1 MLLSSISKKRLK
13 YPRKMIR
20 FKLVPLILLLIVAY
34 TATAQKK
41 NEKTDSIYVYGEC
54 GQCKDRIEK
63 TLKRMNVYAS
73 NWDIDSKILVVTY
86 DSNVIT
92 REQIERKMAFVGHDT
107 KIFKADDRTYSKLP
121 DCCHYEREGST
132 STPNINTDHKEET
145 HQLSNQEIGGTVLEL
160 VNGKSVPLYGALVR
174 VTGTQKAI
182 YTDSL
187 GAFSLRADLPAQ
199 IVISYLGYLSD
210 TIEYKHSEL
219 LTITLQTP
227 STNTLKEV
235 QVYGR
240 MQTSYVSAIS
250 TLNTL
255 NISSKELTKAACCN
269 LSESFETSPSIDVS
283 YSDAVTGI
291 KQIQLLGLSGNYTM
305 LTTENIPEIKG
316 LPGSYGL
323 TFIPGPWLEG
333 IQVTKGTG
341 SVANG
346 YESIAGQ
353 INIEEKKP
361 DKMEKFYLNIYNS
374 SMGRMEASMNFSKR
388 LNNRWSTALLTH
400 INGVFIKTDGNNDG
414 FLDIPIGRQFN
425 IVNRW
430 KYLDSNGLIA
440 QFSLKALNDYRQAG
454 EFNFNPVN
462 DKLKSTNYGVGIA
475 VQQYS
480 FTGKVGY
487 VFPEKPYKSIGFMIS
502 GTLYDD
508 HAYYGLRTYN
518 ASQQSIYANFI
529 YQSIFGNTMH
539 NYRTGLSYINE
550 QYVESLNTNGYKRN
564 EIVPGAFFEYTFT
577 PNPKFST
584 IIGLRADY
592 HSYFGWITT
601 PRIHLKYDINLNN
614 TLRFSGGSGFKM
626 ANIFAENTNYFVSS
640 RQYIIKNPMNGY
652 GYGLNPEKAWNYGMN
667 FLHQFRLYDRAG
679 TMSIDAYQT
688 QFINQVVVDLDANP
702 NQVLF
707 YNLKGPSYSNSVQ
720 AELNYELLSGLSMR
734 MAYRWLDVKTT
745 YDGGLKSKPFIASH
759 RAFINLAYET
769 ISKWKYDITAQ
780 WLSGKRLPDT
790 RSNPQDYQLG
800 SYSPAYMQVSAQVSK
815 QFNTKMEVYIGVENL
830 TNYVQPQLILSNAQP
845 FGQYFD
851 ASMIWGPVNGR
862 LIYIGLRYGIK

>member
-1 MLLSSISKKRLK
+1 
-13 YPRKMIR
+13 MIR
-20 FKLVPLILLLIVAY
+20 FKLVPLIFFLLVTI
-34 TATAQKK
+34 TATAQKQ
-41 NEKTDSIYVYGEC
+41 NEKTDTIYVYGEC
-54 GQCKDRIEK
+54 GQCKERIEK
-63 TLKRMNVYAS
+63 TLNRMGVYAAA
-73 NWDIDSKILVVTY
+73 WDIDSKILVVSY
-86 DSNVIT
+86 DSAKLNT
-92 REQIERKMAFVGHDT
+92 TAIERKMAFVGHDT
-107 KIFKADDRTYSKLP
+107 RNYKADDRTYNKLP
-121 DCCHYEREGST
+121 DCCHYAREGST
-132 STPNINTDHKEET
+132 SIPKPETDHSVT
-145 HQLSNQEIGGTVLEL
+145 NHQLLNQEVGGNVFEI
-160 VNGKSVPLYGALVR
+160 VNEVSVPLVGALVR
-174 VTGTQKAI
+174 IIGTQKAV

-187 GAFSLRADLPAQ
+187 GRFSMKADLPTQ

-210 TIEYKHSEL
+210 TIEYKHSEVL
-219 LTITLQTP
+219 AITLQTP
-227 STNTLKEV
+227 ATNTLKEV
-235 QVYGR
+235 QVNGR

-374 SMGRMEASMNFSKR
+374 SMGRMEESMNFSKR
-388 LNNRWSTALLTH
+388 INKRWSTALLTH
-400 INGVFIKTDGNNDG
+400 ANGVFIKTDGNNDG

-425 IVNRW
+425 IINRW

-454 EFNFNPVN
+454 EFNFNPDK
-462 DKLKSTNYGVGIA
+462 DKLKATKYGAGIA

-480 FTGKVGY
+480 FTGKIGY
-487 VFPEKPYKSIGFMIS
+487 VFPQKLYKSIGFMVS
-502 GTLYDD
+502 GTMYNDR
-508 HAYYGLRTYN
+508 AYYGLRSYHAN
-518 ASQQSIYANFI
+518 QQSIYANFI

-550 QYVESLNTNGYKRN
+550 QYDETLNTNGYKRN

-577 PNPKFST
+577 PNPKFSA

-592 HSYFGWITT
+592 HNYFGWIKT
-601 PRIHLKYDINLNN
+601 PRVHLKYDFNLNT
-614 TLRFSGGSGFKM
+614 TLRMSGGSGFKV
-626 ANIFAENTNYFVSS
+626 ANILAENTNYFVSS
-640 RQYIIKNPMNGY
+640 RQFIIKNPANNY

-667 FLHQFRLYDRAG
+667 ILHQFRLYDRAG
-679 TMSIDAYQT
+679 TFSIDAYQT
-688 QFINQVVVDLDANP
+688 QFVNQVVVDLDANP

-707 YNLKGPSYSNSVQ
+707 YNLKGSSYSNSVQ
-720 AELNYELLSGLSMR
+720 AELNYELLPGLSMR

-769 ISKWKYDITAQ
+769 TSKWKYDITAQ

-815 QFNTKMEVYIGVENL
+815 QFNKRMEVYIGIENL

-862 LIYIGLRYGIK
+862 LIYLGLRYGIK